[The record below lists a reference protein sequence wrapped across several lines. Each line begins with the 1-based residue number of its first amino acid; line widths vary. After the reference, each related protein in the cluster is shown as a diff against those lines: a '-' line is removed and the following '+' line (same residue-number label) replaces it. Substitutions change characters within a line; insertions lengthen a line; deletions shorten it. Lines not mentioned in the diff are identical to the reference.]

1 MLRIVLAL
9 IFALT
14 LTSCEEVTRDDKNQS
29 EIKIEDREKNY
40 EKAQFSYAHDG
51 DTIWVSIDGVDEK
64 IRFVGINT
72 PELAKD
78 GNPSEFMAK
87 EAKDFTEK
95 SLENKEVYLE
105 KDVSDR
111 DKYDRLLRYIWLE
124 KPVTNPSLKDIETKT
139 LNGLLV
145 KEGLAYANYY
155 KPDIKYHDFLK
166 KLENTAKANNKGI
179 WSDGKS
185 DKDFVEKNEKIDE
198 SYLIKG
204 NKNSKVYHLPEWP
217 SYDTIKDKNAV
228 YFENEKEAKDAGFR
242 PAS

>member
-1 MLRIVLAL
+1 
-9 IFALT
+9 
-14 LTSCEEVTRDDKNQS
+14 
-29 EIKIEDREKNY
+29 
-40 EKAQFSYAHDG
+40 AHDG

-166 KLENTAKANNKGI
+166 KLEN
-179 WSDGKS
+179 
-185 DKDFVEKNEKIDE
+185 
-198 SYLIKG
+198 
-204 NKNSKVYHLPEWP
+204 
-217 SYDTIKDKNAV
+217 
-228 YFENEKEAKDAGFR
+228 
-242 PAS
+242 